1 MAALGSITAVRPTSN
16 TQVSSVV
23 YGATI
28 AAGVPVYSDSADS
41 DQHKATDA
49 DDSEAT
55 ATAKGI
61 TITPGVD
68 GGYGLLATR
77 GSIILVGT
85 TMTVGTTYYCGATA
99 GEIVPEGDLG
109 TGDYVTR
116 LGTAAT
122 ATQLDL
128 DIEATGIVH
137 A

>member
-1 MAALGSITAVRPTSN
+1 MAALGSITAVRPTDN
-16 TQVSSVV
+16 TQVANVL

-28 AAGVPVYSDSADS
+28 AAGVPVYLDSSDNE
-41 DQHKATDA
+41 HKATDA
-49 DDSEAT
+49 DDSAAT
-55 ATAKGI
+55 ATARGI

-68 GGYGLLATR
+68 GGNGLIATR

-85 TMTVGTTYYCGATA
+85 TMTVGETYYAGPTA
-99 GEIVPEGDLG
+99 GEIIPSGDLG

-116 LGTAAT
+116 LGTAAS

-128 DIEATGIVH
+128 DIQATGITH